1 MKTDKKWCGHME
13 WHEGYPQ
20 MRKNAFGEDYLVNDG
35 WMTVQIVK
43 LDGSGEL
50 HRLGIYPTR
59 WDRPGCFKTDW
70 VYNKCESEF
79 SEVNG
84 VTPEQMVTY
93 DGRVKYQRMI
103 LKELFGVDWDDIEWI
118 D

>member
-1 MKTDKKWCGHME
+1 MDWL
-13 WHEGYPQ
+13 EGYPY
-20 MRKNAFGEDYLVNDG
+20 MRNYAFGEEYLVNEG
-35 WMTVQIVK
+35 SMIVQMVK

-70 VYNKCESEF
+70 IYGKCESVL

-93 DGRVKYQRMI
+93 EGRVKYQGMV
-103 LKELFGVDWDDIEWI
+103 LKELFGIDLEEIEWI
-118 D
+118 